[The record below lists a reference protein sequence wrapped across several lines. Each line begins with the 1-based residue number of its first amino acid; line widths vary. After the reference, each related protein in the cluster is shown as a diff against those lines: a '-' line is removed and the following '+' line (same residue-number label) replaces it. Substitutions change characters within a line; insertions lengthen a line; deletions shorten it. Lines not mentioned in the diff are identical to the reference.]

1 MRFNNFMHVCKYSK
15 IRNSRIAKFILRFIE
30 EYNEEKKFEGKESD
44 EQKNI
49 YDLILKKN
57 IDSIFDN
64 ETEYNIIIKIE
75 RQLMDYLFIKN
86 YDFIYHYI
94 EIYYN
99 EYMKMFLAFLLADE
113 NINKNNIFC
122 DRFYKFLL
130 NENKYNLI

>member
-1 MRFNNFMHVCKYSK
+1 MHVCKYNK

-30 EYNEEKKFEGKESD
+30 EYNEEKKFDGKESD
-44 EQKNI
+44 EKKNI
-49 YDLILKKN
+49 YDLIFKKN

-75 RQLMDYLFIKN
+75 RQIMDYLFIKN

-99 EYMKMFLAFLLADE
+99 EYMKMFLAFLL
-113 NINKNNIFC
+113 IYIFGV
-122 DRFYKFLL
+122 
-130 NENKYNLI
+130 